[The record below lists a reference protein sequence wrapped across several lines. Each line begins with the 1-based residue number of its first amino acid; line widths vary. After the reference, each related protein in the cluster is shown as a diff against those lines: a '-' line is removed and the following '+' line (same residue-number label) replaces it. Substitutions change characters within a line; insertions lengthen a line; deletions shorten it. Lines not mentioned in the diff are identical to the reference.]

1 MLTTSQIKPGFLVS
15 GKVSKIYENGVQV
28 TFLGG
33 LEANCFADHLQDEL
47 IKYKVGQKVQARIL
61 TVDTITKTMTLS
73 LKDHIVEWNSHK
85 NMNPELMK
93 LQVGQ
98 VFANAKVQKLVYGGS
113 YIVNFPDSGSTIQG
127 FLHKIH
133 TSERP

>member
-1 MLTTSQIKPGFLVS
+1 
-15 GKVSKIYENGVQV
+15 
-28 TFLGG
+28 
-33 LEANCFADHLQDEL
+33 
-47 IKYKVGQKVQARIL
+47 
-61 TVDTITKTMTLS
+61 MTLS

-113 YIVNFPDSGSTIQG
+113 YIVNFPDSGSNIQG

-133 TSERP
+133 TSERPQKKEDAESEEEEPQQEELTVGQKLESVKIKEINFFDGMPIVSIR